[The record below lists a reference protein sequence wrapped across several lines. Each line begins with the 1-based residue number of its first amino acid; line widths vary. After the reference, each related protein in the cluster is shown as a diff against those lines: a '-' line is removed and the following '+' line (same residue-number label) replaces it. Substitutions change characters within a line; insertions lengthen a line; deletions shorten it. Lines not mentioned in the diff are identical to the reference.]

1 MNNSMNMIPRQ
12 RRIGLT
18 GGVASG
24 KTTIANYISKTK
36 NIKILDADIYS
47 RKLIKSNTKQ
57 YDKIIS
63 HFGKQILDIST
74 KELEIN
80 KQTLKKIIIKDP
92 NQRQWL
98 EKLLHP
104 LIKENIIKDCNKFKN
119 EKVLL
124 LVAPLLFEA
133 KFDDMCTEIW
143 LVKCGMKEQLKRLLK
158 RDELNV
164 SEAKQLINL
173 QLSYSAKAKQVKV
186 ILDNSNAQEK
196 WKKEV
201 ESLI

>member
-1 MNNSMNMIPRQ
+1 MNNSINMIPSQ

-47 RKLIKSNTKQ
+47 RKLIKPNTKQ

-63 HFGKQILDIST
+63 HFGKRIVDIST
-74 KELEIN
+74 KKLEIN
-80 KQTLKKIIIKDP
+80 KQTLKKIIIEDP
-92 NQRQWL
+92 NQRKWL
-98 EKLLHP
+98 ENLLHP
-104 LIKENIIKDCNKFKN
+104 LIKESIIKDCNKMKN

-124 LVAPLLFEA
+124 LVVPLLFEA

-158 RDELNV
+158 REKLNV

-173 QLSYSAKAKQVKV
+173 QLSYSDKAKKVNV

-196 WKKEV
+196 WKKKV

>member
-1 MNNSMNMIPRQ
+1 M
-12 RRIGLT
+12 
-18 GGVASG
+18 
-24 KTTIANYISKTK
+24 
-36 NIKILDADIYS
+36 
-47 RKLIKSNTKQ
+47 
-57 YDKIIS
+57 
-63 HFGKQILDIST
+63 
-74 KELEIN
+74 
-80 KQTLKKIIIKDP
+80 
-92 NQRQWL
+92 
-98 EKLLHP
+98 
-104 LIKENIIKDCNKFKN
+104 
-119 EKVLL
+119 
-124 LVAPLLFEA
+124 APLLFEA

>member
-1 MNNSMNMIPRQ
+1 MNNSINMIPSQ

-47 RKLIKSNTKQ
+47 RKLIKPNTKQ
-57 YDKIIS
+57 YYKIIS
-63 HFGKQILDIST
+63 HFGKRIVDIST
-74 KELEIN
+74 KKLEIN
-80 KQTLKKIIIKDP
+80 KQTLKKIIIEDP
-92 NQRQWL
+92 NQRKWL
-98 EKLLHP
+98 ENLLHP
-104 LIKENIIKDCNKFKN
+104 LIKESIIKDCNKMKN

-124 LVAPLLFEA
+124 LVVPLLFEA

-158 RDELNV
+158 REKLNV

-173 QLSYSAKAKQVKV
+173 QLSYSDKAKKVNV

-196 WKKEV
+196 WKKKV